1 MPRGVLASGSFMFAR
16 RIWFAAIVA
25 GTSGTLAPA
34 AARAQEAAAQAAVR
48 RAVDAWQAVRTVR
61 ASFEQTVS
69 NSLTGTSAHA
79 RGEYQQ
85 RRPDKLAVRFQDPDG
100 DRIVADGTWLWL
112 FLPSST
118 PGQVIKR
125 PETAQGSGTVDLTA
139 QFLDHPFTKYDI
151 ADGGADSVNGRPAR
165 LVILT
170 PRADGPTEFSRA
182 KVWIDDGD
190 GYIRQFEVAQ
200 TNGVTRLV
208 RLTSLQV
215 NVPTDDAAFRF
226 VMPKG
231 ARVVTR

>member
-1 MPRGVLASGSFMFAR
+1 V
-16 RIWFAAIVA
+16 
-25 GTSGTLAPA
+25 
-34 AARAQEAAAQAAVR
+34 QH
-48 RAVDAWQAVRTVR
+48 AVDAWQGVRTVR

-112 FLPSST
+112 YLPSST
-118 PGQVIKR
+118 PNQVIKR
-125 PETAQGSGTVDLTA
+125 AETAQGSGTVDFTA

-151 ADGGADSVNGRPAR
+151 ADGGADSVGGRPAR
-165 LVILT
+165 LVMLT
-170 PRADGPTEFSRA
+170 PRAGGPTEFSRA

-190 GYIRQFEVAQ
+190 GYIRQFEVSQ

-215 NVPTDDAAFRF
+215 NVPTDDAAFHF
-226 VMPKG
+226 VVPKG
-231 ARVVTR
+231 ARIVAR